1 MRVCTHRDFLQTVI
15 SLGHT
20 QLYAINNLVAYV
32 TEHSTTEKWIIR
44 PERAFRK
51 DEKVTKS
58 NLFQFLMSCDKD
70 DVSQVVR
77 ALCYK

>member
-20 QLYAINNLVAYV
+20 QLYAINNLVVYV
-32 TEHSTTEKWIIR
+32 TEHSTAEKWIIR
-44 PERAFRK
+44 PERTFSSFLKA
-51 DEKVTKS
+51 TKS

-77 ALCYK
+77 ALYYK

>member
-1 MRVCTHRDFLQTVI
+1 MLQ
-15 SLGHT
+15 
-20 QLYAINNLVAYV
+20 
-32 TEHSTTEKWIIR
+32 STLLQKKWIIR
-44 PERAFRK
+44 PESTFSSFLKA
-51 DEKVTKS
+51 TKS